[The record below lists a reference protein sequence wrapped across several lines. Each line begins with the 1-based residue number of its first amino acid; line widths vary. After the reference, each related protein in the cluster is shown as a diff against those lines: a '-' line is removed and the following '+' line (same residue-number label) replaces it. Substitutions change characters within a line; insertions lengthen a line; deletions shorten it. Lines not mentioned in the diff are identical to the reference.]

1 MKSLAVILMLFSVSV
16 SAQYNYPVPPKT
28 EVLLFYIQRNHNEN
42 TIMYDAN
49 YLADGNLDHNKPI
62 DAYWMRYQEDS
73 TRKELK
79 WVDKKYA
86 YGIEWKSIDGK
97 PNEYDVELVADDSRK
112 FTLKQIAPN
121 KSVLYTII
129 NNLPAEI
136 EHFWIQADNSGMWPT
151 VLYIE
156 LFGFDVK
163 TKKPVYEKM
172 IVDD

>member
-1 MKSLAVILMLFSVSV
+1 MFISIDGM
-16 SAQYNYPVPPKT
+16 AQQNYPVPPKT
-28 EVLLFYIQRNHNEN
+28 EKLLFYIQRNHNEN
-42 TIMYDAN
+42 TIMYDALFTKN
-49 YLADGNLDHNKPI
+49 GDLNPEKPI

-79 WVDKKYA
+79 WLDKKA
-86 YGIEWKSIDGK
+86 YGIEWESIDGK
-97 PNEYDVELVADDSRK
+97 PGDFDVELVADESRN

-121 KSVLYTII
+121 KAVLYTTI

-136 EHFWIQADNSGMWPT
+136 EHLWIQADNSGMWPT

-156 LFGFDVK
+156 LFGFDVE

-172 IVDD
+172 IMDE

>member
-1 MKSLAVILMLFSVSV
+1 MKFLIILLSLFSIATN
-16 SAQYNYPVPPKT
+16 AQYNYPVPPKT

-42 TIMYDAN
+42 TIMYDAK
-49 YLADGNLDHNKPI
+49 YLADGNLDPKKPI
-62 DAYWMRYQEDS
+62 DSYWMRYQEDS

-79 WVDKKYA
+79 WLDKKA
-86 YGIEWKSIDGK
+86 YGIHWKSIDGNPK
-97 PNEYDVELVADDSRK
+97 EFDVELVADESRK
-112 FTLKQIAPN
+112 FTLKQLGPN
-121 KSVLYTII
+121 KSVLYTTI
-129 NNLPAEI
+129 NDLPAEI
-136 EHFWIQADNSGMWPT
+136 EHLWIQADNSGMWPT

>member
-1 MKSLAVILMLFSVSV
+1 MKFSGILLLLFSITGA
-16 SAQYNYPVPPKT
+16 AQYNYPVPPKT

-49 YLADGNLDHNKPI
+49 YLADGNLDPEKPI

-79 WVDKKYA
+79 WIDNKYA
-86 YGIEWKSIDGK
+86 YGIQCKSIENK
-97 PNEYDVELVADDSRK
+97 TNEYKVELVADDSRV
-112 FTLKQIAPN
+112 FILKQLAPN
-121 KSVLYTII
+121 KAVLYTTI

-136 EHFWIQADNSGMWPT
+136 EHLWIQADNSGMWPT

-156 LFGFDVK
+156 LFGFDLE
-163 TKKPVYEKM
+163 TNKPVYEKLM
-172 IVDD
+172 VNE

>member
-1 MKSLAVILMLFSVSV
+1 MKSLAFVLILFSVSV

-28 EVLLFYIQRNHNEN
+28 EILLFYIQRNHNEN

-49 YLADGNLDHNKPI
+49 YLADGNLDPDKPI

-73 TRKELK
+73 TRKELS
-79 WVDKKYA
+79 WLHKKA
-86 YGIEWKSIDGK
+86 YGIDWNSIDGNPK
-97 PNEYDVELVADDSRK
+97 EFDVELVADESRK

-121 KSVLYTII
+121 KSALYTTI

-136 EHFWIQADNSGMWPT
+136 EHLWIQADNSGMWPT
-151 VLYIE
+151 VLYVE
-156 LFGFDVK
+156 LFGFEVQ

-172 IVDD
+172 IVDE

>member
-1 MKSLAVILMLFSVSV
+1 MKMISTLFIVLSF
-16 SAQYNYPVPPKT
+16 AAYGQQDYPVPPKT

-49 YLADGNLDHNKPI
+49 YLADGNLDPDKPI

-86 YGIEWKSIDGK
+86 YGIEWTSIDGK
-97 PNEYDVELVADDSRK
+97 PNDYEVELVADESRK
-112 FTLKQIAPN
+112 FTLKQLGPN
-121 KSVLYTII
+121 KSVLYTTI
-129 NNLPAEI
+129 NNLPSEI
-136 EHFWIQADNSGMWPT
+136 EHLWIQADNSGMWPT

-156 LFGFDVK
+156 LFGFDLE

-172 IVDD
+172 IVND